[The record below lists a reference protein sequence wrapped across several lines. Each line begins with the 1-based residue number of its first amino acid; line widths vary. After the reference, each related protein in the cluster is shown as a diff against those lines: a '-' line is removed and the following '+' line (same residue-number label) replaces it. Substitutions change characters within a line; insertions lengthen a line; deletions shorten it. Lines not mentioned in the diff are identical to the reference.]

1 MIEKVAVFCKNMLD
15 WFKSDRCFV
24 SHFIKAF
31 PYANN
36 LLLLTMVM
44 LAIFIIS
51 MYMIIAAQTGIN
63 SILSLL
69 IVIMLSSALAAG
81 FFYTIKSNLDSGE
94 NRPTVKAASEI
105 FYSGIG
111 KYYLSFFGMF
121 ITFFILA
128 TLLIIGTF
136 IFADK
141 FICSINDLGINAN
154 DFFMMLAMPNQMDTI
169 MDSIT
174 KVQQHNLR
182 SWCHLYLFATQTFT
196 FLMMLWIP
204 EKIYTEKH
212 FLVALFTSI
221 KKIFSDFPHALC
233 VYLTIM
239 FLNYVLAIFIV
250 VLSSI
255 KAIVFILNIAS
266 LYLLIFNFFAIF
278 TYYKYKYIDS
288 DDRGWI
294 A

>member
-1 MIEKVAVFCKNMLD
+1 MIEKTAVFCKNMLD
-15 WFKSDRCFV
+15 WFKSDRCFA

-44 LAIFIIS
+44 LGIFIIS

-63 SILSLL
+63 SIFSLL

-81 FFYTIKSNLDSGE
+81 FFYTMKSNLE
-94 NRPTVKAASEI
+94 TNNNRPTVKAASEI

-121 ITFFILA
+121 VMFFILA
-128 TLLIIGTF
+128 TILIIGTF

-141 FICSINDLGINAN
+141 FICPIGNLGVNAN
-154 DFFMMLAMPNQMDTI
+154 DFFMMLAVPSQMDTI
-169 MDSIT
+169 MENIT
-174 KVQQHNLR
+174 KTQQHDLK

-204 EKIYTEKH
+204 EKIYTGKH
-212 FLVALFTSI
+212 FFIALFTSI
-221 KKIFSDFPHALC
+221 KKIFSDFPNAFC

-239 FLNYVLAIFIV
+239 FLNWVLALAIV
-250 VLSSI
+250 VLSSV
-255 KAIVFILNIAS
+255 KAIVFLLNIAS

-278 TYYKYKYIDS
+278 AYYKYKFIDS
-288 DDRGWI
+288 DERGWI